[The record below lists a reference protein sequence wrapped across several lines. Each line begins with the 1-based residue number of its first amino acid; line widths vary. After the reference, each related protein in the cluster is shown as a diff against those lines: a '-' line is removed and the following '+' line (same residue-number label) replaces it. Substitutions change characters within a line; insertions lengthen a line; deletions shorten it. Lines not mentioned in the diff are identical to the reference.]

1 MLLGFVEGWKG
12 GPRFVL
18 RAKKNWDTNDDEIG
32 SNGNLKRIRRDSL
45 VIF

>member
-18 RAKKNWDTNDDEIG
+18 RAKIIG
-32 SNGNLKRIRRDSL
+32 IRMMMRLDRTG
-45 VIF
+45 I